1 MVAKSSFF
9 GSSLVW
15 ENQKNVQT
23 VRHFCYTNC
32 TNTLKNQE
40 VLNLCAY
47 STALLLY
54 ELHEHIEK
62 TYFFEFVRRQY
73 IIVAIPLTKT

>member
-1 MVAKSSFF
+1 MGKP
-9 GSSLVW
+9 
-15 ENQKNVQT
+15 KNVQT

-47 STALLLY
+47 STALSQLKG
-54 ELHEHIEK
+54 EKHIEEHIIFNHFCDSTIK
-62 TYFFEFVRRQY
+62 TKE
-73 IIVAIPLTKT
+73 TKHAKKKQ